1 MSKDS
6 KKVIITIQT
15 KQLKQLNDS
24 NEIRDRITVIA
35 LNELSFNELLMY

>member
-15 KQLKQLNDS
+15 KQLKQLNDP